1 MTTVFFDLD
10 GVLVNSEI
18 VKHEV
23 IKDFLEINHYP
34 IDHQRFFLFIGA
46 HKSMDTWKEIFDG
59 ADPSIDQ
66 HKLRNDLR
74 AYRKAK
80 LDDFDYAPY
89 RMEHIVD
96 VLEYLKKHEI
106 KMACASS
113 SSLEY
118 VHTLLKQCAIE
129 QYFDLIVS
137 CDDFKRSK
145 PAPDIY
151 LYCASRLNAEPND
164 CFVIEDSTY
173 GIAAGKAA
181 GMTVIAKRDHYF
193 GLDQSSADYVIEDML
208 EIMNIIR

>member
-10 GVLVNSEI
+10 GVLVSSEI

-23 IKDFLEINHYP
+23 IRDFIKINHYP

-46 HKSMDTWKEIFDG
+46 HKSMDIWKDIFAG
-59 ADPSIDQ
+59 ADPTID
-66 HKLRNDLR
+66 KVKFRNDLR
-74 AYRKAK
+74 SYRKAK
-80 LDDFDYAPY
+80 LDGFDYGPY
-89 RMEHIVD
+89 RMEHIVE
-96 VLEYLKKHEI
+96 VLDYLKAHGI
-106 KMACASS
+106 KIACASS
-113 SSLEY
+113 SSLKY

-151 LYCASRLNAEPND
+151 LYCASKLNVEPKD

-193 GLDQSSADYVIEDML
+193 SLDQSSADYLIEDML
-208 EIMNIIR
+208 EIIDIIK